1 MDPLNPTGM
10 PPIPSPAAVPPGPGS
25 PSPEPAPAAPP
36 APAPAPAQTTP
47 KPDPITPLIEELTA
61 LRLEKMER
69 EAEAKR
75 QAEASRIAES
85 ERLASAG
92 KLKELMD
99 RYEQDRKAS
108 EEKARQAEAKFRQT
122 VLERELAAALAGQKI
137 RPGTA
142 DQLMKLWR
150 DDFEVI
156 DANGRYEVRS
166 KDLKTPA
173 QVAAERL
180 ASPEWD
186 HFVPAEH
193 RGGANPGGAQP
204 QPTPVTGGNPA
215 LTPEQQQQLLAVQQR
230 GGYRGFGL

>member
-10 PPIPSPAAVPPGPGS
+10 PPIPPPVAPPTPGPS
-25 PSPEPAPAAPP
+25 SSSPEPGPAAPP
-36 APAPAPAQTTP
+36 AAPTPPPAP

-75 QAEASRIAES
+75 QAEANRIAET

-99 RYEQDRKAS
+99 RYEADRKAS
-108 EEKARQAEAKFRQT
+108 EEKARAAEAKFRQT

-142 DQLMKLWR
+142 DQLMRLWR

-156 DANGRYEVRS
+156 DSGGRYEVRS
-166 KDLKTPA
+166 KDMKTPA

-186 HFVPAEH
+186 HFVLAEH
-193 RGGANPGGAQP
+193 RGGAAPGGAQP
-204 QPTPVTGGNPA
+204 QPTPVAGGSPA
-215 LTPEQQQQLLAVQQR
+215 LSPEQQQQLLAVQQR